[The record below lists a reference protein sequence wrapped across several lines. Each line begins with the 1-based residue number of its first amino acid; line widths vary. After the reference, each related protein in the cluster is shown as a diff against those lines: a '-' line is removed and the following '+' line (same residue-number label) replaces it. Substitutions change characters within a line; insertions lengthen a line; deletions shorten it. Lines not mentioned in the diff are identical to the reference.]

1 MSKAKLIRRSFG
13 GACLVGALLM
23 LALGDTQPT
32 PGANQLGFALY
43 WLGCF
48 TLAVGAMIAAI
59 VDLGAVRREARE
71 AQKSL
76 FEDTLIN
83 IQTEKQRRKSGDQPE
98 ARKEP

>member
-1 MSKAKLIRRSFG
+1 MSNAKLIRRSFG

-23 LALGDTQPT
+23 LALGDTKPA
-32 PGANQLGFALY
+32 PGANQLGFAIY

-48 TLAVGAMIAAI
+48 ALAVGAMGAAI
-59 VDLGAVRREARE
+59 LDLGAVRREARE

-83 IQTEKQRRKSGDQPE
+83 IQTEKQRRKSGDQTQE
-98 ARKEP
+98 RNEP